1 MEQKTKERIT
11 GRVKA
16 GRLIARQRM
25 GLLTPGEAKRLE
37 AWLAKD
43 EKHRRLHER
52 LSQEEILPRIAP
64 AEGEKSW
71 KQFIRRYPVYPR
83 LGRRRWA
90 AWLSAACCLL
100 FAAGVAWLWQPDKEE
115 ERILP
120 PRPADNVR
128 LVFGDGQSVTLD
140 EADPAELA
148 RIDGADVKPRARSI
162 DYSAKGTA
170 KDTAAEYHTIIVP
183 KYGEYTVRLADNS
196 VVKLNS
202 ESTLRYPVAFQG
214 KTREVWLTGEAY
226 LEVASD
232 PARCFKVHTG
242 ETTVSV
248 LGTTFNVANTP
259 DGETV
264 TTLVSG
270 RVSVDNGRAN
280 CVISPGQQAV
290 TRQDSEAIDVRKA
303 DIAAATAWTRD
314 MFYFNEEPLETIMET
329 LSRWYEFGVVFEN
342 EAARQRRFTVES
354 SRYENIDQILTLI
367 EETGVVTC
375 RKEGRTI
382 HIR

>member
-37 AWLAKD
+37 AWLAED

-162 DYSAKGTA
+162 D
-170 KDTAAEYHTIIVP
+170 
-183 KYGEYTVRLADNS
+183 
-196 VVKLNS
+196 
-202 ESTLRYPVAFQG
+202 
-214 KTREVWLTGEAY
+214 
-226 LEVASD
+226 
-232 PARCFKVHTG
+232 
-242 ETTVSV
+242 
-248 LGTTFNVANTP
+248 
-259 DGETV
+259 
-264 TTLVSG
+264 
-270 RVSVDNGRAN
+270 
-280 CVISPGQQAV
+280 
-290 TRQDSEAIDVRKA
+290 
-303 DIAAATAWTRD
+303 
-314 MFYFNEEPLETIMET
+314 
-329 LSRWYEFGVVFEN
+329 
-342 EAARQRRFTVES
+342 
-354 SRYENIDQILTLI
+354 
-367 EETGVVTC
+367 
-375 RKEGRTI
+375 
-382 HIR
+382 